1 MVENSQKIRPLFPTN
16 CLSVTDHFLGLALT
30 LEFKN
35 CSLTTGR
42 GGSTTTFSILFKIIF
57 HNSYNE
63 ESYAVIDIMTSKERI
78 L

>member
-1 MVENSQKIRPLFPTN
+1 M
-16 CLSVTDHFLGLALT
+16 ALT